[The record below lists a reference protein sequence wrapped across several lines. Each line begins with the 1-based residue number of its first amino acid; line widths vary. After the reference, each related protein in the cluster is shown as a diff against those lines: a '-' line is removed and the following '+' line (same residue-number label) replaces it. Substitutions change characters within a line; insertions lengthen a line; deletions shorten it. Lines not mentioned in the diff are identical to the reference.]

1 MGYGS
6 TSKGG
11 GGSGNAGGGK
21 KKSGGRKQKSR
32 NFKVKEKKTAAASA
46 AAAAATTTPAFSVR
60 EPNPAE
66 RARLLAARRRGEQLL
81 TAANVRRRKPV
92 NGTSAGGRVLGGNNN
107 SLSEGGSAAVADD
120 DFGIVTTAP
129 TTAIALD
136 HLLAQQQEMQQ
147 SSSEREARRSFLAK
161 QEAKM
166 EDVRR
171 RREETIRAK
180 RKAAEREQEQHFAR
194 KVAMAKQQW
203 DALAARLDGDE
214 GEKESLGDIRR
225 LLEVVL
231 RNAAT
236 KSDPKYKLLKTSNR
250 NLWTRLLRFREV
262 VAILENGAGFERRV
276 VGTNTQ
282 IETEALRIEME
293 RDRINVEISQALNES
308 NRQDTIASL
317 IADLD
322 ALEIAAAN
330 QQQLAGVAAEEA
342 RDFELGHAG
351 AGEDRLGVK
360 RILAILGAVESW

>member
-32 NFKVKEKKTAAASA
+32 NFKVKEKKTAAT
-46 AAAAATTTPAFSVR
+46 AAATTPPAFTVQ
-60 EPNPAE
+60 EPNPEE

-92 NGTSAGGRVLGGNNN
+92 NGTSTSGRVLGGN
-107 SLSEGGSAAVADD
+107 SLSEGGSAVVADD
-120 DFGIVTTAP
+120 EDGSTTNAP
-129 TTAIALD
+129 TTTIALD
-136 HLLAQQQEMQQ
+136 HQQAQQQEIQQ
-147 SSSEREARRSFLAK
+147 SSSEREARQSFLAK
-161 QEAKM
+161 QETEM

-171 RREETIRAK
+171 RREETIKAK
-180 RKAAEREQEQHFAR
+180 RKAAEQEQEQHFAL
-194 KVAMAKQQW
+194 KVSMAKQQW
-203 DALAARLDGDE
+203 DTLAARLAGDG
-214 GEKESLGDIRR
+214 GEEESLGNICR
-225 LLEVVL
+225 LLGVVL

-236 KSDPKYKLLKTSNR
+236 KSDPKYKLLKTSNQ

-308 NRQDTIASL
+308 SSPDTIASL

-322 ALEIAAAN
+322 ALEVVAAN
-330 QQQLAGVAAEEA
+330 QQKPAAVCVADEA
-342 RDFELGHAG
+342 PDFELSHVG
-351 AGEDRLGVK
+351 AGEGGLGVK